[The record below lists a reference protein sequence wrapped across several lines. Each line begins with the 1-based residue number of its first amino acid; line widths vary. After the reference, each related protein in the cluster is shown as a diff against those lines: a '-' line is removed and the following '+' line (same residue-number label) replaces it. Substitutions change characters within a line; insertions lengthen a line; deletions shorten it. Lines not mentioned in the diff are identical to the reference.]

1 MSTTTKK
8 AFKALKKGLRI
19 FFFTLLA
26 LIIIVNLFIVLSGR
40 FYIYKGIRNTYLVG
54 QSGPNIYERDI
65 FPYLTLKKAD
75 KTMNWVKDSKYT
87 MTAEEESFA
96 KGLETRAILVFR
108 NDSLLFE
115 KYYGDHGINTVSNSF
130 SAAKTVVALLVGIAI
145 EEGKIKSLDE
155 PVGNYLPEFNSQ
167 GKEKITIR
175 HLLMM
180 ASGLDWEESA
190 SNPLSEN
197 AESYYGT
204 DLHGL
209 VTGQKVISAPGKI
222 FKYQSGNSQLL
233 GYIVEKATG
242 KSVAEYTQEK
252 IWKRIGTEHDAYWSL
267 DKENG
272 DEKSFCCLYATARD
286 FGRLGKLILQKGKWG
301 DEQVVPLWY
310 MNEMV
315 RPVKMWTE
323 ENVPNHRYGL
333 HIWTYEDDGKPVYY
347 CRGIKG
353 QYMIAVPD
361 QNLVIVRLGMER
373 NDNFAVPE
381 EKMKDREFIKAN
393 EQKIGHPTDFFEFLE
408 LGRKIGASR

>member
-1 MSTTTKK
+1 MNKLIKS
-8 AFKALKKGLRI
+8 LKKVARFVL
-19 FFFTLLA
+19 FFSLA
-26 LIIIVNLFIVLSGR
+26 LIVLINLFIVLSGR
-40 FYIYKGIRNTYLVG
+40 FYIYTGIRHTYLKG
-54 QSGPNIYERDI
+54 NTGPTIYDRDI
-65 FPYLTLKKAD
+65 FPYTTLQKSD
-75 KTMNWVKDSKYT
+75 KTEVWARTDRKYQ
-87 MTAEEESFA
+87 MTEEEAHFVRSLDT
-96 KGLETRAILVFR
+96 KAILVFK
-108 NDSLLFE
+108 NDTLIFE
-115 KYYGDHGINTVSNSF
+115 QYYDDHDVNSVSNSF
-130 SAAKTVVALLVGIAI
+130 SAAKTVVALLIGIAI
-145 EEGKIKSLDE
+145 EDGNIKSLDE

-204 DLHGL
+204 NLRNL
-209 VTGQKVISAPGKI
+209 VTGQKVVSTPGKT

-267 DKENG
+267 DEVNG
-272 DEKSFCCLYATARD
+272 DEKAFCCMYASARD
-286 FGRLGKLILQKGKWG
+286 FGRLGKLILNRGKWG
-301 DEQVVPLWY
+301 NDQIVPLWY
-310 MNEMV
+310 MNEMIQ
-315 RPVKMWTE
+315 PVKMWTE
-323 ENVPNHRYGL
+323 ENLPNYRYGL
-333 HIWTYEDDGKPVYY
+333 HIWTYNDDGKPIYY

-353 QYMIAVPD
+353 QYLIAVPD

-381 EKMKDREFIKAN
+381 DKIGDKEFLKDNAK
-393 EQKIGHPTDFFEFLE
+393 KLGHPTDFFEFLK
-408 LGRKIGASR
+408 LGRKIGASF